1 MIDIMAARRIGD
13 EIYIFLKRL
22 KIFQEE
28 SDIYNKILYIL
39 DSFNDRLKLNVFFEF
54 YYLNEDK

>member
-39 DSFNDRLKLNVFFEF
+39 DSFNDRLKLNVF
-54 YYLNEDK
+54 LNFIT